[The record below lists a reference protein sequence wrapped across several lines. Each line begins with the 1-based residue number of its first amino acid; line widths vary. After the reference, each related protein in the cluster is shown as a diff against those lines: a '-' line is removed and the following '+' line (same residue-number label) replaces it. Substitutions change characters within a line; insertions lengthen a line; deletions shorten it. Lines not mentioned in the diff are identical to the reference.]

1 VKKPALTLAI
11 LLMLVALV
19 LLLSVRY
26 GSETLS
32 FADLHRALQ
41 PADSHYFALVE
52 YRLPRILLAL
62 LVGAALALSGV
73 LVQGVI
79 GNPLASPEIL
89 GVNHAAGLMSIGA
102 LMLFPGLSVMWLP
115 LLAFIGALL
124 AFALLRLAAGNSAP
138 LRLALLGIALTALY
152 ASITDYLMLSH
163 PLEINQALM
172 WLTGSLWGRGWAFVY
187 VALPWLLLLLP
198 LSLLLCRPLD
208 LLALG
213 EEQATTLGINVRHAQ
228 QLILLL
234 ALALAAISVALC
246 GPLSFIGLLAPHLTR
261 RLVGGRHHWL
271 IPGAML
277 IGALLLLLADLL
289 ARTLHPP
296 LELPAGVLTAI
307 IGAPYFFWLLMRTR

>member
-1 VKKPALTLAI
+1 MKKPALTLAI

-138 LRLALLGIALTALY
+138 Y
-152 ASITDYLMLSH
+152 AWH
-163 PLEINQALM
+163 C
-172 WLTGSLWGRGWAFVY
+172 WV
-187 VALPWLLLLLP
+187 LP
-198 LSLLLCRPLD
+198 
-208 LLALG
+208 
-213 EEQATTLGINVRHAQ
+213 
-228 QLILLL
+228 
-234 ALALAAISVALC
+234 
-246 GPLSFIGLLAPHLTR
+246 
-261 RLVGGRHHWL
+261 
-271 IPGAML
+271 
-277 IGALLLLLADLL
+277 
-289 ARTLHPP
+289 
-296 LELPAGVLTAI
+296 
-307 IGAPYFFWLLMRTR
+307 